1 MHHLAFVSPAAADR
15 RWRAFLP
22 QILLALLAVSLVAPA
37 PANLAAQASTADMA
51 RPDLTEAQQVFHV
64 LNRLGFGPRPGDIDR
79 VMAMGIQA
87 YIEQQLYPDAIPD
100 PVAERKMAGYT
111 TLHLTIEEGVQAFLP
126 VGSRGIRRR
135 ESAQRKAEMAE
146 RSAEAGPIPRLAVH
160 PGSASLRRRLLNPQA
175 SGIAPSLEKPQQ
187 YELYQSR
194 LIRAV
199 HSKRQL
205 QEMLVDFW
213 MNHFNIQFDFGD
225 PYLVSD
231 FEERVIRPRVLGN
244 FEDLLVATATSP
256 SMMRYLD
263 NWVSSAPE
271 EVVQQR
277 LEAGHPVY
285 PTGKDGR
292 RALALRRRQPFFD
305 QAKGLNEN
313 YGRELMEL
321 HTLGV
326 DGGYTQEDVVQ
337 VSRALTGW
345 TLTGTRDDGTD
356 GSFVFDPLLH
366 IEGDKVVLGQTI
378 KSGGMGEGR
387 QILTLLAHHPS
398 TAHFISTKLVRRFVA
413 DEPPADIVAAAAAT
427 FQQTGGDIREV
438 LRTIFTH
445 PEFFSPSY
453 YEAKIKKP
461 IEIVASGLRAV
472 NGELD
477 FPGRNDN
484 IQIAQNQIVNNF
496 SNRMEQFLIVMG
508 EPIYGHEDPDGF
520 PDIASAWI
528 STSSVYRR
536 MEFAI
541 ALTSGKVPNVT
552 IDLDA
557 AHSLFQQLGFPEA
570 TPDQIAQVRA
580 IAANAGKAEGDGMDQ
595 QMMVEGMMG
604 GAGAGDE
611 AKNEL
616 DDRVIAAAFVLGSPR
631 FQKR

>member
-15 RWRAFLP
+15 RWRVFLP
-22 QILLALLAVSLVAPA
+22 KILMGLLAVSLVATA
-37 PANLAAQASTADMA
+37 PANLAAQASSAVIA
-51 RPDLTEAQQVFHV
+51 PDLTEAQRVFHV

-100 PVAERKMAGYT
+100 PVVERKMAGYT

-135 ESAQRKAEMAE
+135 ESAQRKAEMAD
-146 RSAEAGPIPRLAVH
+146 RRAEAGAIPRLAVH
-160 PGSASLRRRLLNPQA
+160 PGSASMRRRLLNPQA
-175 SGIAPSLEKPQQ
+175 SSMASNLEKPGES
-187 YELYQSR
+187 ELYEAR

-199 HSKRQL
+199 HSERQL
-205 QEMLVDFW
+205 KEILVDFW
-213 MNHFNIQFDFGD
+213 MNHFNIQFDLGD
-225 PYLVSD
+225 PYLASD
-231 FEERVIRPRVLGN
+231 FEERVIRPLVLGN

-263 NWVSSAPE
+263 NWLSSAPE

-345 TLTGTRDDGTD
+345 TVTGAREDGTD
-356 GSFVFDPLLH
+356 GTFVFDPLLH
-366 IEGDKVVLGQTI
+366 IEGDKVVLGQII
-378 KSGGMGEGR
+378 KSGGMQEGS

-413 DEPPADIVAAAAAT
+413 DEPPTDIVEAAAAT
-427 FQQTGGDIREV
+427 FQRTGGDIREV

-461 IEIVASGLRAV
+461 IEVVASGLRAV
-472 NGELD
+472 NGEID
-477 FPGRNDN
+477 FPDRDDN
-484 IQIAQNQIVNNF
+484 INIAQNQIVNNF
-496 SNRMEQFLIVMG
+496 GNRMEQFLVVMG
-508 EPIYGHEDPDGF
+508 EPIYGHEAPDGF
-520 PDIASAWI
+520 PDVATAWI

-552 IDLDA
+552 IDLEA
-557 AHSLFQQLGFPEA
+557 AHSLFRQLGFPEA

-580 IAANAGKAEGDGMDQ
+580 SAASAGKAERMGMDQ
-595 QMMVEGMMG
+595 QMMDEAMMG
-604 GAGAGDE
+604 GAGAGDGAE
-611 AKNEL
+611 NEL

>member
-1 MHHLAFVSPAAADR
+1 MHRLAFVSPAAADR
-15 RWRAFLP
+15 RLRVFLP
-22 QILLALLAVSLVAPA
+22 HLLMTLLAVSLVAP
-37 PANLAAQASTADMA
+37 PTDLAAQASGADMA

-79 VMAMGIQA
+79 VMAIGALA
-87 YIEQQLYPDAIPD
+87 YIEQQLYPNAIPD
-100 PVAERKMAGYT
+100 PVVDKKMAGYT
-111 TLHLTIEEGVQAFLP
+111 TLHLTIDEGVQAFLP

-135 ESAQRKAEMAE
+135 ESAQRKAEMAS
-146 RSAEAGPIPRLAVH
+146 RRAEAGSIPRLAVH
-160 PGSASLRRRLLNPQA
+160 PGSASMRRRLLNPQA
-175 SGIAPSLEKPQQ
+175 SGMASNLEKPRES
-187 YELYQSR
+187 ELYEAR

-205 QEMLVDFW
+205 QEILVDFW
-213 MNHFNIQFDFGD
+213 MNHFNIQFDFDD
-225 PYLVSD
+225 PYLAWD

-244 FEDLLVATATSP
+244 FEDLLVATATAP
-256 SMMRYLD
+256 SMMLYLD
-263 NWVSSAPE
+263 NWLSSAPE
-271 EVVQQR
+271 EVVKQR

-285 PTGKDGR
+285 PTGEDGR

-321 HTLGV
+321 HTMGV

-345 TLTGTRDDGTD
+345 TVTGTREDGTD

-366 IEGDKVVLGQTI
+366 IEGDKVVLGQKI
-378 KSGGMGEGR
+378 ESGGMQEGR

-413 DEPPADIVAAAAAT
+413 DEPPADIVEAAAAT
-427 FQQTGGDIREV
+427 FQRTGGDIREV

-453 YEAKIKKP
+453 YETKIKKP
-461 IEIVASGLRAV
+461 IEVVASGLRAV
-472 NGELD
+472 NGEID
-477 FPGRNDN
+477 FPDDDDN
-484 IQIAQNQIVNNF
+484 IGVGDNQIRNNF
-496 SNRMEQFLIVMG
+496 GNRMEQFLVVMG
-508 EPIYGHEDPDGF
+508 ESIYNHEDPDGF
-520 PDIASAWI
+520 PDVATAWI
-528 STSSVYRR
+528 STSSIYRR

-552 IDLDA
+552 IDLEA
-557 AHSLFQQLGFPEA
+557 AHSLFQRMGFPAA

-580 IAANAGKAEGDGMDQ
+580 IAANAGKPEGMDQ
-595 QMMVEGMMG
+595 QMMDEAMMG
-604 GAGAGDE
+604 AAGAGAGAE
-611 AKNEL
+611 NEL
-616 DDRVIAAAFVLGSPR
+616 DERVIAAAFALGSPR

>member
-1 MHHLAFVSPAAADR
+1 MADR
-15 RWRAFLP
+15 R
-22 QILLALLAVSLVAPA
+22 
-37 PANLAAQASTADMA
+37 
-51 RPDLTEAQQVFHV
+51 
-64 LNRLGFGPRPGDIDR
+64 
-79 VMAMGIQA
+79 
-87 YIEQQLYPDAIPD
+87 
-100 PVAERKMAGYT
+100 
-111 TLHLTIEEGVQAFLP
+111 
-126 VGSRGIRRR
+126 
-135 ESAQRKAEMAE
+135 
-146 RSAEAGPIPRLAVH
+146 AEAGAIPRLAVH
-160 PGSASLRRRLLNPQA
+160 PGSASMRRRLLNPQA
-175 SGIAPSLEKPQQ
+175 SSMASNLEKPGES
-187 YELYQSR
+187 ELYEAR

-199 HSKRQL
+199 HSERQL
-205 QEMLVDFW
+205 KEILVDFW
-213 MNHFNIQFDFGD
+213 MNHFNIQFDLGD
-225 PYLVSD
+225 PYLASD
-231 FEERVIRPRVLGN
+231 FEERVIRPLVLGN

-263 NWVSSAPE
+263 NWLSSAPE
-271 EVVQQR
+271 EVVKQR

-345 TLTGTRDDGTD
+345 TITGIRDDGTD
-356 GSFVFDPLLH
+356 GTFVFDPLLH

-378 KSGGMGEGR
+378 KSGGMEEGS

-413 DEPPADIVAAAAAT
+413 DEPPTDIVEAAAAT
-427 FQQTGGDIREV
+427 FQRTGGDIREV

-461 IEIVASGLRAV
+461 IEVVASGLRAV
-472 NGELD
+472 NGEID
-477 FPGRNDN
+477 FPDGDDN
-484 IQIAQNQIVNNF
+484 INIGQNQIVNNF
-496 SNRMEQFLIVMG
+496 GNRMEQFLVVMG
-508 EPIYGHEDPDGF
+508 EPIYGHEAPDGF
-520 PDIASAWI
+520 PDVATAWI

-552 IDLDA
+552 IDLEA
-557 AHSLFQQLGFPEA
+557 AHSLFRQLGFPEA

-580 IAANAGKAEGDGMDQ
+580 IAASAGKAERMGMDQ
-595 QMMVEGMMG
+595 QMMDEAMMG
-604 GAGAGDE
+604 GAGAGDGAE
-611 AKNEL
+611 NEL

>member
-1 MHHLAFVSPAAADR
+1 M
-15 RWRAFLP
+15 
-22 QILLALLAVSLVAPA
+22 
-37 PANLAAQASTADMA
+37 
-51 RPDLTEAQQVFHV
+51 
-64 LNRLGFGPRPGDIDR
+64 
-79 VMAMGIQA
+79 
-87 YIEQQLYPDAIPD
+87 
-100 PVAERKMAGYT
+100 K
-111 TLHLTIEEGVQAFLP
+111 
-126 VGSRGIRRR
+126 
-135 ESAQRKAEMAE
+135 
-146 RSAEAGPIPRLAVH
+146 
-160 PGSASLRRRLLNPQA
+160 
-175 SGIAPSLEKPQQ
+175 
-187 YELYQSR
+187 
-194 LIRAV
+194 
-199 HSKRQL
+199 
-205 QEMLVDFW
+205 
-213 MNHFNIQFDFGD
+213 
-225 PYLVSD
+225 
-231 FEERVIRPRVLGN
+231 
-244 FEDLLVATATSP
+244 
-256 SMMRYLD
+256 
-263 NWVSSAPE
+263 
-271 EVVQQR
+271 QR

-285 PTGKDGR
+285 PTGEDGR

-345 TLTGTRDDGTD
+345 TITGIRDDGTD

-378 KSGGMGEGR
+378 KSGGMEEGR

-413 DEPPADIVAAAAAT
+413 DEPPTDIVEAAAAT
-427 FQQTGGDIREV
+427 FQRTGGDIREV

-461 IEIVASGLRAV
+461 IEVVASGLRAV
-472 NGELD
+472 NGEID
-477 FPGRNDN
+477 FPDGDDN
-484 IQIAQNQIVNNF
+484 INIGQNQIVNNF

>member
-15 RWRAFLP
+15 RLRVFLP
-22 QILLALLAVSLVAPA
+22 QLLMALLAVSLVAPA
-37 PANLAAQASTADMA
+37 PTNLAAQASSTDIA
-51 RPDLTEAQQVFHV
+51 RPDLTEEQRVFHV

-87 YIEQQLYPDAIPD
+87 YIEQQLHPDAIPD
-100 PVAERKMAGYT
+100 PVVERKMAGYT
-111 TLHLTIEEGVQAFLP
+111 TLHLTIEEGVKAFLP
-126 VGSRGIRRR
+126 VGSRGLRRR
-135 ESAQRKAEMAE
+135 ETAQHKAEMAG
-146 RSAEAGPIPRLAVH
+146 RRAEAGSIPRLAVH
-160 PGSASLRRRLLNPQA
+160 PGSATMRRRLLNPQA
-175 SGIAPSLEKPQQ
+175 SSVASNLEKPRES
-187 YELYQSR
+187 ELYEAR

-213 MNHFNIQFDFGD
+213 MNHFSIQFDFGD
-225 PYLVSD
+225 PYLASD

-263 NWVSSAPE
+263 NWLSSAPE
-271 EVVQQR
+271 EVVKQR

-285 PTGKDGR
+285 PTGNDGH

-326 DGGYTQEDVVQ
+326 DGGYTQADVVQ

-345 TLTGTRDDGTD
+345 TVMGTREDGTD
-356 GSFVFDPLLH
+356 GTFVFDPLLH

-378 KSGGMGEGR
+378 KSAGMEEGR
-387 QILTLLAHHPS
+387 QILTMLAHHPS
-398 TAHFISTKLVRRFVA
+398 TARFISTKLVRRFVA
-413 DEPPADIVAAAAAT
+413 DEPPTDIVEAAAAT
-427 FQQTGGDIREV
+427 FQRTGGDIREV

-445 PEFFSPSY
+445 SEFFSSSY
-453 YEAKIKKP
+453 YETKIKKP
-461 IEIVASGLRAV
+461 IEVVASGLRAV
-472 NGELD
+472 NGEID
-477 FPGRNDN
+477 FPDADDN
-484 IQIAQNQIVNNF
+484 INAGQNQIVNNF
-496 SNRMEQFLIVMG
+496 GNRMEQFLVVMG
-508 EPIYGHEDPDGF
+508 ESIYTHEAPDGF
-520 PDIASAWI
+520 PDVATAWI

-557 AHSLFQQLGFPEA
+557 AHSLFQQMGFPEA

-580 IAANAGKAEGDGMDQ
+580 MAANAGKAEGMDQ
-595 QMMVEGMMG
+595 QMMDEAMMG
-604 GAGAGDE
+604 GAGAGDGAE
-611 AKNEL
+611 NEL
-616 DDRVIAAAFVLGSPR
+616 DERVIAAAFALGSPR